1 MVWAKSRSSGYR
13 HTLDLDTVRGVGKN
27 LTPDEPHAET
37 TNDEYGYIQQF
48 TSDGFA
54 TTPGNVDNDM
64 FNGTNKTYAAWMW
77 DAGDNNE
84 VTKSAGSLNSV
95 VYDTS
100 QVWSNMVTLTGDT
113 MQTPIKMFDGNFN
126 YGHASGN
133 GTAYATFSSSF
144 PTGKIELFIGRGGGT
159 GAKWINGAAKYPS
172 YGWYTSNKCSSN
184 Y

>member
-1 MVWAKSRSSGYR
+1 MVIATYFF
-13 HTLDLDTVRGVGKN
+13 DTVRGVGKN
-27 LTPDEPHAET
+27 LTPDEPHAKPP
-37 TNDEYGYIQQF
+37 NDEYGYIQQF

-100 QVWSNMVTLTGDT
+100 QVWSNMVTLTGSWHHADAD
-113 MQTPIKMFDGNFN
+113 QKMFDGNFN

-159 GAKWINGAAKYPS
+159 GATNLD
-172 YGWYTSNKCSSN
+172 
-184 Y
+184 